1 VTWQAEHWL
10 WSLLAIPILV
20 AGLVLWVVL
29 ARRAVR
35 SWADPAVMGAGPRR
49 RSLGMRAA
57 AAAVAILAV
66 AAGIVAMARPSV
78 DDTRHERRSTVV
90 IAIDT
95 SLSMNKT
102 DLQPSRRQ
110 AAVEA
115 ATRFVDAAPRTTAV
129 GVVTFNDRTAVLLP
143 PTTDRDRIHAALAD
157 LGRSRE
163 GTALGQAIDTS
174 LSALRSSGAL
184 GGIPPADPSDS
195 PGRILLLT
203 DGANTVREG
212 ITPEAATQ
220 TATAERVPVYT
231 IMLGDDPGFPGQ
243 PSPPETLAQI
253 ATETGGV
260 FAQTVT
266 TADLEAVFH
275 DIGTIV
281 APVDALRELTVW
293 AALAAIALLA
303 LATLLGALA
312 TPLRRRAR
320 GPTTA

>member
-10 WSLLAIPILV
+10 WALVAIPFLA
-20 AGLVLWVVL
+20 AGLALWVVV
-29 ARRAVR
+29 ARRAGR
-35 SWADPAVMGAGPRR
+35 AWADPAVMAVGPPR

-57 AAAVAILAV
+57 AAALAILAV

-78 DDTRHERRSTVV
+78 DDRRDERRSTVV

-95 SLSMNKT
+95 SLSMDKT

-115 ATRFVDAAPRTTAV
+115 ATRFADAAPTTTAI
-129 GVVTFNDRTAVLLP
+129 GVVTFNDRTAVLLA
-143 PTTDRDRIHAALAD
+143 PTTDRDRIHRALAD
-157 LGRSRE
+157 LGPSRE

-174 LSALRSSGAL
+174 LSALRSAGAL
-184 GGIPPADPSDS
+184 GGTPPADPSDS

-212 ITPEAATQ
+212 VTPQAATQ
-220 TATAERVPVYT
+220 TASAERVPVYT
-231 IMLGDDPGFPGQ
+231 IMLGDDPGFAGM

-253 ATETGGV
+253 ATETGGL

-266 TADLEAVFH
+266 TPDLEAVFH

-293 AALAAIALLA
+293 AALVAIALLA
-303 LATLLGALA
+303 AAVALGALA
-312 TPLRRRAR
+312 TPRRGRVGGAR
-320 GPTTA
+320 TA

>member
-10 WSLLAIPILV
+10 WSLIAIPFLV
-20 AGLVLWVVL
+20 AGLALWVVV
-29 ARRAVR
+29 ARRAGR
-35 SWADPAVMGAGPRR
+35 SWADPAVMGAGPPR

-95 SLSMNKT
+95 SLSMDKT

-115 ATRFVDAAPRTTAV
+115 ATRFVDAAPKTTAV
-129 GVVTFNDRTAVLLP
+129 GVVTFNDRTAVLLS

-184 GGIPPADPSDS
+184 GGTPPTDPSDS

-220 TATAERVPVYT
+220 TATEERVPVYT
-231 IMLGDDPGFPGQ
+231 IMLGDDPGFAGM

-266 TADLEAVFH
+266 TADLEAVFQ

-303 LATLLGALA
+303 LAALLGALA
-312 TPLRRRAR
+312 TPLRRRVR

>member
-1 VTWQAEHWL
+1 MTWQAGHWL
-10 WSLLAIPILV
+10 WALLAIPFLV
-20 AGLVLWVVL
+20 AGLALWVAA
-29 ARRAVR
+29 ARRAGR
-35 SWADPAVMGAGPRR
+35 AWADPAVMAAGPPR
-49 RSLGMRAA
+49 RSLALRAA

-78 DDTRHERRSTVV
+78 QDTRHERRSTVV

-115 ATRFVDAAPRTTAV
+115 AGRFVDAAPKTTAV
-129 GVVTFNDRTAVLLP
+129 GVVTFNDRTAVLLA

-157 LGRSRE
+157 LGESRE

-184 GGIPPADPSDS
+184 AGAPPADPSDS

-203 DGANTVREG
+203 DGANTVRRG
-212 ITPEAATQ
+212 ITPDAATQ
-220 TATAERVPVYT
+220 TASAERVPVYT
-231 IMLGDDPGFPGQ
+231 IMLGDDPGFAGM

-253 ATETGGV
+253 STETGGL

-266 TADLEAVFH
+266 TADLEAVFR
-275 DIGTIV
+275 DMGTIV

-293 AALAAIALLA
+293 AALVAIALLA
-303 LATLLGALA
+303 LAALLGALA
-312 TPLRRRAR
+312 TPLRRRAE
-320 GPTTA
+320 GAGIA